1 LPKGKAIDS
10 FIGLSSMIGRRHGEA
25 YLHLPAELLCAKG
38 APSSPSIRTSTI
50 VAPGALVK
58 RPGFAS

>member
-38 APSSPSIRTSTI
+38 APRRHRSAHRQSS
-50 VAPGALVK
+50 
-58 RPGFAS
+58 RPARL